1 MSRTAHDAGK
11 VRTITVTRRLRLSRK
26 ICQQCGAP
34 FEGTAV
40 QKHCS
45 RRCSQILS
53 YRRHAEARRAAR
65 RGKYHQQKA
74 QKQTPTTPKKRAAGA
89 PQS

>member
-1 MSRTAHDAGK
+1 MSGTTHDTGT

-26 ICQQCGAP
+26 TCQQCGAR
-34 FEGTAV
+34 FEGPAV

-74 QKQTPTTPKKRAAGA
+74 AKQKSPTPRKRTSGA
-89 PQS
+89 PQA